1 MIVCK
6 YRIHRSLIRLRASVR
21 TQIDLLAFI
30 GQSKRE
36 DPKNIDLRA
45 KIHLILA
52 KKGPEIGFVATVCFA
67 ADLSLQNANSAEYI
81 YAPISRRI
89 LILPA

>member
-1 MIVCK
+1 
-6 YRIHRSLIRLRASVR
+6 
-21 TQIDLLAFI
+21 LAFI

-52 KKGPEIGFVATVCFA
+52 KKGPEIGFVATVVCFA

-81 YAPISRRI
+81 YAPISRRK